1 MSGKNSKVSKTE
13 TPVVPVVEA
22 VQKGGKKVAAKTV
35 ETARAPASAPVAATP
50 AQKGGKKAAA
60 VSASP
65 APVAAATPAQK
76 GGKKAAVAKTA
87 EVAPAAAPVAAAP
100 TQKGGKKVVVAKA
113 AQVAPAAPVAPVA
126 AGKTEVAEA
135 AEEQEGGDK
144 RIRSF
149 KVRLP
154 GKEDFE
160 GRFTGLT
167 PYQAANKALSKYFR
181 ETDKPKF
188 EITFSICES
197 TRKSKKA
204 VYTYVGC
211 RHKLD
216 NPVTYNITNKDTNVS
231 REIVKHFKN
240 SLKKVKKSEV
250 AAESA

>member
-100 TQKGGKKVVVAKA
+100 TQKGGKKVVVAKVA
-113 AQVAPAAPVAPVA
+113 KAAPAAPVA

-135 AEEQEGGDK
+135 AEEQDCGDK